1 MSIAELYEIFR
12 AHPVITTDT
21 RQCPKGS
28 IFFALKGERFNGN
41 AFALQALEAGCA
53 YAVVDEDPPLSP
65 TLKGGEWNGKGVGEE
80 GRLIKVDDVLRTLQE
95 LAHYHR
101 KQFRGPVIQVTG
113 TNGKTT
119 TKELMA
125 AVLGEKWHVTF
136 TQGNLNNHIGVPRTL
151 LTLPFSSEE
160 NEIAVIETGA
170 NHPGEIAF
178 LCDIVDPDCGLITN
192 VGRAHLE
199 GFGSFEGVIATKTE
213 LYACLRRKKDG
224 FIFLHGDNEHLVPK
238 AEGLK
243 SIRYGSAGH
252 GYCVEGEVVECNPFV
267 KMRWRSKDEADWHE
281 VQTQLIGAYN
291 IDNMLAAAAVGLH
304 FGVAPEQVDHALGH
318 YAPHLG
324 RSELKRTERNTLI
337 VDAYNAN
344 LTSMT
349 AALDNFRQIPA
360 AHKMAVLGEMRELGA
375 ASAEAHRQVMEMAL
389 TLGLERLWLVGEE
402 MSKLANEQISKLTN
416 VTEVRFFHN
425 VEEVKAELAD
435 TPLTDF
441 LILIKGSNGTHLYEL
456 PEYM

>member
-1 MSIAELYEIFR
+1 MTVAELYEIFKN
-12 AHPVITTDT
+12 HPVITTDT
-21 RQCPKGS
+21 RQCPEGS

-41 AFALQALEAGCA
+41 KFALQALEAGCA
-53 YAVVDEDPPLSP
+53 YAVVDEDVA
-65 TLKGGEWNGKGVGEE
+65 GNEE
-80 GRLIKVDDVLRTLQE
+80 DRLIKVDDVLKTLQD

-101 KQFRGPVIQVTG
+101 QQFNGPVLQITG

-119 TKELMA
+119 TKELVA

-151 LTLPFSSEE
+151 LTLPFESE

-178 LCDIVDPDCGLITN
+178 LCNIVDPDCGLITN

-213 LYACLRRKKDG
+213 LYACLRQKKDG

-243 SIRYGSAGH
+243 SIRYGSTGH

-267 KMRWRSKDEADWHE
+267 KMRWRSKDGADWHE

-304 FGVAPEQVDHALGH
+304 FGVTPEQVDYALGN

-324 RSELKRTERNTLI
+324 RSELKRTEHNTLI

-425 VEEVKAELAD
+425 VEEVKAELAG

>member
-1 MSIAELYEIFR
+1 MNIEEIYEIFR

-21 RQCPKGS
+21 RQCPEGS

-41 AFALQALEAGCA
+41 AFARQALEAGCT
-53 YAVVDEDPPLSP
+53 YAVVDEEISESD
-65 TLKGGEWNGKGVGEE
+65 E
-80 GRLIKVDDVLRTLQE
+80 RFIRVDDVLKTLQD

-101 KQFRGPVIQVTG
+101 EQFHGPVLQITG

-119 TKELMA
+119 TKELVA

-151 LTLPFSSEE
+151 LTLPFLSDE

-170 NHPGEIAF
+170 NHLGEIAF
-178 LCDIVDPDCGLITN
+178 LSNIVDPDCGLITN

-213 LYACLRRKKDG
+213 LYTFLRQKKEG
-224 FIFLHGDNEHLVPK
+224 FIFLHGDNENLVPK
-238 AEGLK
+238 SEGLK
-243 SIRYGSAGH
+243 SIKYGSAGH
-252 GYCVEGEVVECNPFV
+252 DYCVEGEVVECNPFV
-267 KMRWRSKDEADWHE
+267 KMRWRSKNKKTWHE

-304 FGVAPEQVDHALGH
+304 FGVTPEQVDHALNC

-324 RSELKRTERNTLI
+324 RSELKRTECNTLI

-344 LTSMT
+344 LTSMN

-360 AHKMAVLGEMRELGA
+360 PHKMAVLGEMRELGA
-375 ASAEAHRQVMEMAL
+375 ASAEAHQQVMEQAL
-389 TLGLERLWLVGEE
+389 TLGLEKLWLVGEE

-435 TPLTDF
+435 THLTDF

-456 PEYM
+456 PESL

>member
-1 MSIAELYEIFR
+1 MNIEEIYEIFR

-21 RQCPKGS
+21 RQCPEGS

-41 AFALQALEAGCA
+41 AFARQALEAGCT
-53 YAVVDEDPPLSP
+53 YAVVDEEISKSD
-65 TLKGGEWNGKGVGEE
+65 E
-80 GRLIKVDDVLRTLQE
+80 RFIRVDDVLKTLQD

-101 KQFRGPVIQVTG
+101 EQFHGPVLQITG

-119 TKELMA
+119 TKELVA

-151 LTLPFSSEE
+151 LTLPFLSDE

-170 NHPGEIAF
+170 NHLGEIAF
-178 LCDIVDPDCGLITN
+178 LSNIVDPDCGLITN

-213 LYACLRRKKDG
+213 LYTFLRQKKEG
-224 FIFLHGDNEHLVPK
+224 FIFLHGDNENLVPK
-238 AEGLK
+238 SEGLK
-243 SIRYGSAGH
+243 SIKYGSAGH
-252 GYCVEGEVVECNPFV
+252 DYCVEGEVVECNPFV
-267 KMRWRSKDEADWHE
+267 KMRWRSKNKKTWHE

-304 FGVAPEQVDHALGH
+304 FGVTPEQVDHALNC

-324 RSELKRTERNTLI
+324 RSELKRTECNTLI

-344 LTSMT
+344 LTSMN

-360 AHKMAVLGEMRELGA
+360 PHKMAVLGEMRELGA
-375 ASAEAHRQVMEMAL
+375 ASAEAHQQVMEQAL
-389 TLGLERLWLVGEE
+389 TLGLEKLWLVGEE

-435 TPLTDF
+435 THLTDF

-456 PEYM
+456 PESL

>member
-1 MSIAELYEIFR
+1 MTIAELYKIFKK
-12 AHPVITTDT
+12 HPVITTDT
-21 RQCPKGS
+21 RQCPEGS

-41 AFALQALEAGCA
+41 KFALQALEAGCA
-53 YAVVDEDPPLSP
+53 YAVVDEDV
-65 TLKGGEWNGKGVGEE
+65 TGNEE
-80 GRLIKVDDVLRTLQE
+80 DRLIKVDDVLKTLQD
-95 LAHYHR
+95 LAHHHR
-101 KQFRGPVIQVTG
+101 QHFNGPVLQITG
-113 TNGKTT
+113 TNRKTT
-119 TKELMA
+119 TKELVA

-151 LTLPFSSEE
+151 LTLPFESE

-178 LCDIVDPDCGLITN
+178 LCNIVDPDCGLITN

-213 LYACLRRKKDG
+213 LYACLRQKKDG

-243 SIRYGSAGH
+243 SIRYGSTGH

-291 IDNMLAAAAVGLH
+291 IDNMLAAAAMGLY
-304 FGVAPEQVDHALGH
+304 FGVTPEQVDHALGN

-324 RSELKRTERNTLI
+324 RSELKRTEHNTLI

-389 TLGLERLWLVGEE
+389 TLGLEKLWLVGEE
-402 MSKLANEQISKLTN
+402 MSKLANEQMSKLTN

-425 VEEVKAELAD
+425 VEEVKAELAG

-456 PEYM
+456 PEYL

>member
-1 MSIAELYEIFR
+1 MTVAELYEIFKN
-12 AHPVITTDT
+12 HPVITTDT
-21 RQCPKGS
+21 RQCPTGS

-41 AFALQALEAGCA
+41 NFALQALESGCA
-53 YAVVDEDPPLSP
+53 YAVVDEDINP
-65 TLKGGEWNGKGVGEE
+65 E
-80 GRLIKVDDVLRTLQE
+80 GDARIFRVDDVLQTLQA

-101 KQFRGPVIQVTG
+101 KQFHGPVLQITG

-119 TKELMA
+119 TKELVA
-125 AVLGEKWHVTF
+125 AVLGEKWQVTF
-136 TQGNLNNHIGVPRTL
+136 TQGNFNNHIGVPRTL
-151 LTLPFSSEE
+151 LTLPFESD

-178 LCDIVDPDCGLITN
+178 LSDIVEPDCGLITN

-199 GFGSFEGVIATKTE
+199 GFGSFEGVVATKTE
-213 LYACLRRKKDG
+213 LYAYLRRKKDG

-238 AEGLK
+238 ADGLK
-243 SIRYGSAGH
+243 SIRYGSTCH

-304 FGVAPEQVDHALGH
+304 FGVTPKEVDHALSH

-324 RSELKRTERNTLI
+324 RSELKRTEKNTLI

-389 TLGLERLWLVGEE
+389 TLGLEKLWLVGEE
-402 MSKLANEQISKLTN
+402 MSKLANAQISKLTN

-425 VEEVKAELAD
+425 VEEVKAELAG

-456 PEYM
+456 PEYL

>member
-1 MSIAELYEIFR
+1 MTIAELYGIFKN
-12 AHPVITTDT
+12 HPAITTDT
-21 RQCPKGS
+21 RQCPAGS

-41 AFALQALEAGCA
+41 KFALQALEAGCA
-53 YAVVDEDPPLSP
+53 YAVVDEDVA
-65 TLKGGEWNGKGVGEE
+65 GNEE
-80 GRLIKVDDVLRTLQE
+80 DRLIKVDDVLKALQD

-101 KQFRGPVIQVTG
+101 QQFNGPVLQITG

-119 TKELMA
+119 TKELVA

-151 LTLPFSSEE
+151 LTLPFTSE

-178 LCDIVDPDCGLITN
+178 LSDIVNPDCGLITN

-213 LYACLRRKKDG
+213 LYAYLRRKEDS
-224 FIFLHGDNEHLVPK
+224 FIFLHSDNEHLTPK
-238 AEGLK
+238 AEGLR
-243 SIRYGSAGH
+243 SIKYGSAGH

-267 KMRWRSKDEADWHE
+267 KMRWRSKDEETWHE

-304 FGVAPEQVDHALGH
+304 FGVTPDQVDHALSN

-324 RSELKRTERNTLI
+324 RSELKRTEKNTLI

-344 LTSMT
+344 LTSMA

-375 ASAEAHRQVMEMAL
+375 ASAEAHRQVMEQAL
-389 TLGLERLWLVGEE
+389 ALGLERLWLVGKEFE
-402 MSKLANEQISKLTN
+402 N
-416 VTEVRFFHN
+416 VAKEVSCTPAGKTEVQVFPS
-425 VEEVKAELAD
+425 VEEVKSALTENPVAD
-435 TPLTDF
+435 N
-441 LILIKGSNGTHLYEL
+441 LILVKGSNGTHLYEL
-456 PEYM
+456 PEHL

>member
-1 MSIAELYEIFR
+1 MTVAELYEIFKN
-12 AHPVITTDT
+12 HPVITTDT
-21 RQCPKGS
+21 RQCPEGS

-41 AFALQALEAGCA
+41 KFALQALEAGCA
-53 YAVVDEDPPLSP
+53 YAVVDEDVA
-65 TLKGGEWNGKGVGEE
+65 GNEE
-80 GRLIKVDDVLRTLQE
+80 DRLIKVDDVLKALQD
-95 LAHYHR
+95 LAHHHR
-101 KQFRGPVIQVTG
+101 QQFNGPVLQITG

-119 TKELMA
+119 TKELVA

-151 LTLPFSSEE
+151 LTLPFESE

-178 LCDIVDPDCGLITN
+178 LCNIVDPDCGLITN

-213 LYACLRRKKDG
+213 LYACLRQKKDG

-243 SIRYGSAGH
+243 SIRYGSTGH

-291 IDNMLAAAAVGLH
+291 IDNMLAAAAVGLY
-304 FGVAPEQVDHALGH
+304 FGVTPQQVDHALGS

-324 RSELKRTERNTLI
+324 RSELKRTEHNTLI

-389 TLGLERLWLVGEE
+389 TLGLEKLWLVGEE

-425 VEEVKAELAD
+425 VEEVKAELAG

-456 PEYM
+456 PKYL

>member
-1 MSIAELYEIFR
+1 MTIAELYGIFKN
-12 AHPVITTDT
+12 HPVITTDT
-21 RQCPKGS
+21 RQCPAGS

-41 AFALQALEAGCA
+41 KFALQALEAGCA
-53 YAVVDEDPPLSP
+53 YAVVDEDV
-65 TLKGGEWNGKGVGEE
+65 TGNEE
-80 GRLIKVDDVLRTLQE
+80 DRLIKVDDVLKTLQD
-95 LAHYHR
+95 LAHHHR
-101 KQFRGPVIQVTG
+101 QQFNGPVLQITG

-119 TKELMA
+119 TKELVA

-151 LTLPFSSEE
+151 LTLPFESE

-213 LYACLRRKKDG
+213 LYACLRQKKDG

-238 AEGLK
+238 AEGLN
-243 SIRYGSAGH
+243 SIQYGSAGH

-267 KMRWRSKDEADWHE
+267 KMRWRSKDEANWHE

-304 FGVAPEQVDHALGH
+304 FGVTPEQVDHALGN

-360 AHKMAVLGEMRELGA
+360 AHKMAVLGEMRELGT

-389 TLGLERLWLVGEE
+389 TLGLEKLWLVGEE

-425 VEEVKAELAD
+425 VEEVKAELAGS
-435 TPLTDF
+435 PLTDF

-456 PEYM
+456 PEYL

>member
-1 MSIAELYEIFR
+1 MTIAELYGIFKN
-12 AHPVITTDT
+12 HPVITTDT
-21 RQCPKGS
+21 RQCPAGS

-41 AFALQALEAGCA
+41 KFALQALEAGCA
-53 YAVVDEDPPLSP
+53 YAVVDEDVA
-65 TLKGGEWNGKGVGEE
+65 GNEE
-80 GRLIKVDDVLRTLQE
+80 NRLIKVDDVLKTLQD

-101 KQFRGPVIQVTG
+101 QQFNGPVLQITG

-119 TKELMA
+119 TKELVA

-151 LTLPFSSEE
+151 LTLPFESE

-178 LCDIVDPDCGLITN
+178 LCNIVDPDCGLITN

-213 LYACLRRKKDG
+213 LYACLRQKKDG

-243 SIRYGSAGH
+243 SIRYGSTGH

-291 IDNMLAAAAVGLH
+291 IDNMLAAAAVGLY
-304 FGVAPEQVDHALGH
+304 FGITPQQVDYALGN

-324 RSELKRTERNTLI
+324 RSELKRTEHNTLI

-389 TLGLERLWLVGEE
+389 TLGLEKLWLVGEE

-425 VEEVKAELAD
+425 VEEVKAELAGS
-435 TPLTDF
+435 PLTDF

-456 PEYM
+456 PEYL

>member
-1 MSIAELYEIFR
+1 MTVAELYEIFKN
-12 AHPVITTDT
+12 HPVITTDT
-21 RQCPKGS
+21 RQCPEGS

-41 AFALQALEAGCA
+41 KFALQALEAGCA
-53 YAVVDEDPPLSP
+53 YAVVDEDVA
-65 TLKGGEWNGKGVGEE
+65 GNEE
-80 GRLIKVDDVLRTLQE
+80 DRLIKVDDVLKTLQD

-101 KQFRGPVIQVTG
+101 QQFNGPVLQITG

-119 TKELMA
+119 TKELVA

-151 LTLPFSSEE
+151 LTLPFESE

-178 LCDIVDPDCGLITN
+178 LCNIVDPDCGLITN

-213 LYACLRRKKDG
+213 LYAYLRRKEDS
-224 FIFLHGDNEHLVPK
+224 FIFLHGDNEHLMPK
-238 AEGLK
+238 AEGLR
-243 SIRYGSAGH
+243 SIKYGSAGH

-304 FGVAPEQVDHALGH
+304 FGVTPEQVDHALSN

-324 RSELKRTERNTLI
+324 RSELKRTEKNTLI

-344 LTSMT
+344 LTSMA

-389 TLGLERLWLVGEE
+389 TLGLEKLWLVGEE

-425 VEEVKAELAD
+425 VEEVKAELAG

-456 PEYM
+456 PEYL

>member
-1 MSIAELYEIFR
+1 MTVAELYEIFKN
-12 AHPVITTDT
+12 HPVITTDT
-21 RQCPKGS
+21 RQCPEGS

-41 AFALQALEAGCA
+41 KFALQALEAGCA
-53 YAVVDEDPPLSP
+53 YAVVDEDVA
-65 TLKGGEWNGKGVGEE
+65 GNEE
-80 GRLIKVDDVLRTLQE
+80 DRLIKMDDVLKALQD

-101 KQFRGPVIQVTG
+101 QQFNGPVLQITG

-119 TKELMA
+119 TKELVA

-151 LTLPFSSEE
+151 LTLPFESE

-178 LCDIVDPDCGLITN
+178 LCDIVNPDCGLITN

-213 LYACLRRKKDG
+213 LYACLRQKKDG

-243 SIRYGSAGH
+243 SIRYGSTGH

-291 IDNMLAAAAVGLH
+291 IDNMLAAAAVGLY
-304 FGVAPEQVDHALGH
+304 FGVTPEQVDHALGN

-324 RSELKRTERNTLI
+324 RSELKRTEHNTLI

-389 TLGLERLWLVGEE
+389 TLGLEKLWLVGEE
-402 MSKLANEQISKLTN
+402 MSKLANEQMSKLTN

-425 VEEVKAELAD
+425 VEEVKAELAG

-456 PEYM
+456 PEYL